1 MYVYVNLYYRHVYIY
16 NYIYIYVTY
25 QWSGKVTT
33 CINLCRII
41 F

>member
-1 MYVYVNLYYRHVYIY
+1 MFMLIYITDMYIY